1 MQRRSFLA
9 GMTGLSLSAL
19 AHAGA
24 SWRALPKRRK
34 AVETRNSAR
43 NLIMVLLDG
52 GPSHVDTFD
61 LKTGVWTPDFLGP
74 ATLGGSLQWP
84 LGTMPKLGAMTD
96 QFSLVRSISAI
107 EAVHDRAVYHL
118 ITGHRQ
124 STALMPEIPHFAS
137 VVSHEL
143 APQRTTQDSMPT
155 FISVGAN
162 QAENGFLDI
171 NHRALEIT
179 DDGQVRDL
187 NHLLPEEPDRLD
199 LVDRFIALSEN
210 RADASGR
217 HARLQKQARNL
228 MNDTTLLTL
237 LSGSGDGDED
247 DEDGQTT
254 AQMFEKQCT
263 TATRL
268 LAANRGTRVI
278 QMRLGNWDHHD
289 SIYVQGLGQ
298 LDDLSGALDH
308 GLALLHRDLAAAPGV
323 NGGSLLDET
332 LVVAVGEFGR
342 TVGALNSIAGRD
354 HYPYVTPALLFGGGV
369 QGGRV
374 IGATSADGGG
384 IVDAGWSHNRQ
395 MGIGDLIAT
404 LYSALG
410 IDWSKRFLETPSG
423 RVFQPVDTNTG
434 PAHEIS
440 ELFV

>member
-9 GMTGLSLSAL
+9 GMTGLSVTAL
-19 AHAGA
+19 AHAGT
-24 SWRALPKRRK
+24 SWRALPKRRD
-34 AVETRNSAR
+34 AVQTRNSAR

-61 LKTGVWTPDFLGP
+61 LKTGVWTPNFMGV
-74 ATLGGSLQWP
+74 ATLGGSLKWP
-84 LGTMPKLGAMTD
+84 LGLMPKLGNMTD
-96 QFSLVRSISAI
+96 QFALIRSISAI

-118 ITGHRQ
+118 LTGHRQ
-124 STALMPEIPHFAS
+124 STALLGEIPHFAS

-143 APQRTTQDSMPT
+143 AAQRTARDSMPT

-171 NHRALEIT
+171 SHRALEISA
-179 DDGQVRDL
+179 DGEVRGLTHD
-187 NHLLPEEPDRLD
+187 LPEEPSRLN

-210 RADASGR
+210 RDDAAGR
-217 HARLQKQARNL
+217 HVRLQKQARQL
-228 MNDTTLLTL
+228 MEDDTLISLLG
-237 LSGSGDGDED
+237 GSGNEND
-247 DEDGQTT
+247 DNNGESTSQR
-254 AQMFEKQCT
+254 FEKQCQ

-278 QMRLGNWDHHD
+278 QLRLGDWDHHD
-289 SIYVQGLGQ
+289 SIYIQGLGS
-298 LDDLSGALDH
+298 LHDMAGALDN
-308 GLALLHRDLAAAPGV
+308 GLALLHAELAAAPGV

-342 TVGALNSIAGRD
+342 TVGRPNSVGGRD
-354 HYPYVTPALLFGGGV
+354 HYPYVTPALMFGGGV

-384 IVDAGWSHNRQ
+384 VIDAGWSRNRL
-395 MGIGDLIAT
+395 MGIGDLIAS

-410 IDWSKRFLETPSG
+410 IDWTKRFLETPSG
-423 RVFQPVDTNTG
+423 RVFEPVDSTSG
-434 PAHEIS
+434 PVHEIS

>member
-9 GMTGLSLSAL
+9 GMTGISLCAL

-24 SWRALPKRRK
+24 SWRALPKKRK

-84 LGTMPKLGAMTD
+84 LGIMPKLGAMTD
-96 QFSLVRSISAI
+96 QFALVRSISAI

-118 ITGHRQ
+118 LTGHRQ
-124 STALMPEIPHFAS
+124 STAMMAEIPHFAS

-143 APQRTTQDSMPT
+143 AAQRTAKDSMPT

-171 NHRALEIT
+171 SHRALEIT
-179 DDGQVRDL
+179 VNGEVRDL
-187 NHLLPEEPDRLD
+187 THNLPEEPNRLN

-210 RADASGR
+210 RADAAGR

-228 MNDTTLLTL
+228 MEDNTLITLLG
-237 LSGSGDGDED
+237 GSDED
-247 DEDGQTT
+247 ENEDVQLTT
-254 AQMFEKQCT
+254 SLMFEKQCQ
-263 TATRL
+263 TAARL
-268 LAANRGTRVI
+268 LAADRGTRVI
-278 QMRLGNWDHHD
+278 QMRLGDWDHHAA
-289 SIYVQGLGQ
+289 IYQQGPGQ
-298 LDDLSGALDH
+298 LDDMAGALDH
-308 GLALLHRDLAAAPGV
+308 GLAILHRDLAAAPGV

-342 TVGALNSIAGRD
+342 TVGRLNSIDGRD

-374 IGATSADGGG
+374 IGASSADGGG
-384 IVDAGWSHNRQ
+384 IIDAGWSRNRQ

-410 IDWSKRFLETPSG
+410 IDWTKRFLETPSG
-423 RVFQPVDTNTG
+423 RVFEPVDTNSG